1 MFNHIYRVCYL
12 KQMIKSIY
20 KPPGEDKFNLSI
32 TSNISSTGSKFFQTS
47 LDDLLIADYQREE
60 LSHSAQDF
68 FSTPTLLSLFVPFL
82 QIAPFCIQAAPSM
95 FSPVDQPD
103 IWTNMTMQAMLTFEY
118 RQIAPVATQLQTR
131 HNAMLQ

>member
-1 MFNHIYRVCYL
+1 MLPQTNDQVHLQTSRRGQVQPVHNLKHI
-12 KQMIKSIY
+12 
-20 KPPGEDKFNLSI
+20 
-32 TSNISSTGSKFFQTS
+32 STGSKFFQTS
-47 LDDLLIADYQREE
+47 LDDLPIADYQREE

-95 FSPVDQPD
+95 CSPFDQPD
-103 IWTNMTMQAMLTFEY
+103 IWPNMTMQAMLTFEY

>member
-1 MFNHIYRVCYL
+1 MFNHICRVCYL

-20 KPPGEDKFNLSI
+20 KLPGEDKFNLSI

-60 LSHSAQDF
+60 LSHSAQNL
-68 FSTPTLLSLFVPFL
+68 FSTPTLFSLFVSFL